1 MTSIE
6 RDILAFLLAVNTV
19 FMILVLPNIVTID
32 YSNDP
37 RGLLVTTLLWG
48 VPLGT
53 LGVWMNHRF
62 SSTKKRADSPP
73 RRK

>member
-48 VPLGT
+48 VPLGVI
-53 LGVWMNHRF
+53 GVWMNHRF
-62 SSTKKRADSPP
+62 SSTEKRADSPP
-73 RRK
+73 RHK